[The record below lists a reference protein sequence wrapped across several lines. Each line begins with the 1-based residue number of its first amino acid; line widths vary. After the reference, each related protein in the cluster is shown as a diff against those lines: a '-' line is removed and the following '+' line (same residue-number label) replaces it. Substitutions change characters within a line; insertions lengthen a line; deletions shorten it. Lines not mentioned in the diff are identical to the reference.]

1 MVSRAPSDSVPPG
14 FLAHPP
20 SPVVTTPSR
29 VSSVDTPLLA
39 AGDILPPNLVPSA
52 TSELLDQS
60 LPAITSSLPDVN
72 TIVTIKLSADNY
84 QLWLSVMTSYLVSV
98 DLYRH
103 VDCMIRAPPTTV
115 TLPTGVV
122 VPNPRLPLWHRT
134 NHSVRALLLATM
146 TPEIMVKVYDVFPA
160 YEIWSMINR
169 RFLESTLA
177 RELELRETLITR
189 RLTTQSMAEYL
200 RAMKSTADQLASI
213 GRPVP
218 LSESLLYTLW
228 GLPSQYEHLVTTFSF
243 AIPNLT
249 FDLVR
254 ANLLNYEQCLKH
266 RESLDATSS
275 ATGLYSMATAPSKR
289 ESSGTT
295 RM

>member
-1 MVSRAPSDSVPPG
+1 MVSRAPSDSVPLG

-29 VSSVDTPLLA
+29 VSSVDAPSLA
-39 AGDILPPNLVPSA
+39 AGVNLPPDLVPSA
-52 TSELLDQS
+52 TSELPDQS
-60 LPAITSSLPDVN
+60 VPTVASTLPGVN
-72 TIVTIKLSADNY
+72 AIVTGY
-84 QLWLSVMTSYLVSV
+84 V
-98 DLYRH
+98 DST
-103 VDCMIRAPPTTV
+103 IPAPPTTV

-122 VPNPRLPLWHRT
+122 MPNPRLTLWHRT
-134 NHSVRALLLATM
+134 NHFVRALLLATM
-146 TPEIMVKVYDVFPA
+146 TPEIMVEVYDVFPA

-177 RELELRETLITR
+177 RELELRETLITH
-189 RLTTQSMAEYL
+189 RLTTQSMDEYL
-200 RAMKSTADQLASI
+200 HAMKSTANQLASI

-218 LSESLLYTLW
+218 LSELLLYTLR
-228 GLPSQYEHLVTTFSF
+228 GLPSQYEHLVTTFSY

-249 FDLVR
+249 FDQVR
-254 ANLLNYEQCLKH
+254 ANLLNYEQRLKH

-275 ATGLYSMATAPSKR
+275 ATRLYSTATAPSKR

-295 RM
+295 RRYNGRGSPRSGSRGS